1 MKHQSIY
8 LLLAGLLATAFHG
21 LHAQSISK
29 NKLTKKWYLQKYEYN
44 QVRYPLA
51 KNEKGDY
58 ILLKTNMTYLSS
70 DKGKVTQGKWRFNA
84 SAKFILL
91 YDEQGKHLK
100 LFIKKLSVGKMVVE
114 VDLKEMRGLAVH
126 YYTRTR

>member
-1 MKHQSIY
+1 MKYQSIC
-8 LLLAGLLATAFHG
+8 LLLAGLLATAFHS
-21 LHAQSISK
+21 LNAQSISK

-58 ILLKTNMTYLSS
+58 ILLKSNMTYTSS
-70 DKGKVTQGKWRFNA
+70 EKGKATQGKWRFNA

-91 YDEQGKHLK
+91 YDKQGKHLK
-100 LFIKKLSVGKMVVE
+100 LFIKKLSAGKMVVE
-114 VDLKEMRGLAVH
+114 ADLKEMRGLAIH
-126 YYTRTR
+126 YYTQTK